1 MAALLQKSFCTWN
14 RSMANKGSQILR
26 TLIVDDEPLAVERL
40 SMLCNAMPQISI
52 IGTAADGLEALQLAA
67 HCVPDLVF
75 LDIEMPRM
83 DGIAAARAF
92 HSINPAP
99 AVVLVTAY
107 DNFAVEAFDLDIA
120 DYLLKPVSTDRLERA
135 VARAMSGRPT
145 STASEQVTTNNNY
158 ATEFWVSHRTE
169 LIRIA
174 ADEIEH
180 IEAERDYM
188 RLHVGGRSYLLHQTI
203 SALEMR
209 LNPTQFK
216 RIHRSHIV
224 RCDLITGLRHEG
236 GGVWHALLQGDIS
249 LRIGRKYLAD
259 VKQLAGR

>member
-1 MAALLQKSFCTWN
+1 MADERPA
-14 RSMANKGSQILR
+14 RMR

-40 SMLCNAMPQISI
+40 VALCSALPDLSI
-52 IGTAADGLEALQLAA
+52 VGTASDGLEALRIASE
-67 HCVPDLVF
+67 CDPDLVF

-83 DGIAAARAF
+83 DGIAAARAL
-92 HSINPAP
+92 HAIRPAP

-135 VARAMSGRPT
+135 VMRAQAARARAGTVAGGESDY
-145 STASEQVTTNNNY
+145 AS
-158 ATEFWVSHRTE
+158 EFWVSHRSE

-174 ADEIEH
+174 AHDIEH

-188 RLHVGGRSYLLHQTI
+188 RLHVGERSYLLHQTI
-203 SALEMR
+203 SALEER
-209 LNPTQFK
+209 LDPAQFQ

-224 RCDLITGLRHEG
+224 RLDRISGLRHEG
-236 GGVWHALLQGDIS
+236 GGVWHVIFADGES
-249 LRIGRKYLAD
+249 MRIGRKYLSD
-259 VKQLAGR
+259 VKRFAGK